1 MSCTNGVCKGSH
13 MEQWHVQ
20 DNAASMITNLRTEA
34 EKFLSGFYSTHS
46 RFEKNSFMI
55 MHRRFIKNH
64 ALHINNEISLHGFR
78 AEEFHQRWESVVQEI
93 NATGTYELT
102 NEELKFGVQT
112 AWRNASRCSAR
123 IQWKNLVTL

>member
-1 MSCTNGVCKGSH
+1 
-13 MEQWHVQ
+13 
-20 DNAASMITNLRTEA
+20 
-34 EKFLSGFYSTHS
+34 
-46 RFEKNSFMI
+46 MI

-93 NATGTYELT
+93 NTTGTYELT

-123 IQWKNLVTL
+123 IQWKNLVTLEIVINL